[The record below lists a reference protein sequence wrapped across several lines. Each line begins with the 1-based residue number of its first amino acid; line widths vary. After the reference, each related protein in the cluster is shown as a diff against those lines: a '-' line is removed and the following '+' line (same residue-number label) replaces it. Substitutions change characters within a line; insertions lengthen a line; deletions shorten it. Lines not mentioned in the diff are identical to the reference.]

1 MKERKHKCDY
11 PGCKLMCFSKSAL
24 ETHKRVHTKSKPF
37 LCKNCNKFFSQR
49 GNLRRHMVLCC
60 NEHYVKSVMKC
71 NLCNIDF
78 TNINKYREHN
88 VVCHYSYIYN
98 CPLVGCNEWFPTK
111 MRMRKHMRTC
121 EKNNI
126 KEYEFDKIELNMN
139 LFG

>member
-11 PGCKLMCFSKSAL
+11 QGCTLVCFTKSGL

>member
-11 PGCKLMCFSKSAL
+11 PGCKLVCFSKSNL

-37 LCKNCNKFFSQR
+37 VCNNCNKCFSQK
-49 GNLRRHMVLCC
+49 GNLRKHRILCC
-60 NEHYVKSVMKC
+60 NEHYVRPSIEC
-71 NLCNIDF
+71 NSCNIYF
-78 TNINKYREHN
+78 TNTNKYREHMI
-88 VVCHYSYIYN
+88 VCHYQYKYN

-121 EKNNI
+121 EKKNV
-126 KEYEFDKIELNMN
+126 KEYEFDKIEFNIN